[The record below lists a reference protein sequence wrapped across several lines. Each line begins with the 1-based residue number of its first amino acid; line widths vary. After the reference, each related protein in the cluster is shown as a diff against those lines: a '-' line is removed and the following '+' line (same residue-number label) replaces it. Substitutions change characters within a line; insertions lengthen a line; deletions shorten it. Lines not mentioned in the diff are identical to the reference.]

1 MIVYLVEN
9 KRNGK
14 RYVGLTKHD
23 LETRWGQHVKDALY
37 ERSNMLLHK
46 AIRKNGPDGFVRT
59 VIDTGESEEQLRQ
72 LEKDWIEAL
81 GTHVSLGQGYN
92 MTFGGEGLLGYKH
105 TDETKQKMSESRKG
119 ERNPNFGKHWGKT
132 SWTEEEKL
140 TKSIERTG
148 EGNPMHGKHQS
159 AEARKKIGEATALNK
174 RKSVVQYTKTGDKVA
189 IFNSMKEAAES
200 IGAPGLQK
208 ISDCCRGSAKSY
220 RGYVWK
226 YLENEENQ
234 KG

>member
-46 AIRKNGPDGFVRT
+46 AIRKNGADGFVRT

-72 LEKDWIEAL
+72 LEKDWIEVL
-81 GTHVSLGQGYN
+81 GTHVSRGGYN
-92 MTFGGEGLLGYKH
+92 LTLGGDGLLGYKH
-105 TDETKQKMSESRKG
+105 TAETKRRMSESRKG
-119 ERNPNFGKHWGKT
+119 EQNPNFGKDWGFKWVDH
-132 SWTEEEKL
+132 SEKL
-140 TKSIERTG
+140 KEFSESRVG
-148 EGNPMHGKHQS
+148 EGNPFKGKHHS
-159 AEARKKIGEATALNK
+159 EEARKKIGEATALNK
-174 RKSVVQYTKTGDKVA
+174 RKSVAQYTKTGDKVA
-189 IFNSMKEAAES
+189 IFNSMKEAAAA

-208 ISDCCRGSAKSY
+208 ISDCCNGRCRSY
-220 RGYVWK
+220 KGFVWK
-226 YLENEENQ
+226 FLE
-234 KG
+234 KA